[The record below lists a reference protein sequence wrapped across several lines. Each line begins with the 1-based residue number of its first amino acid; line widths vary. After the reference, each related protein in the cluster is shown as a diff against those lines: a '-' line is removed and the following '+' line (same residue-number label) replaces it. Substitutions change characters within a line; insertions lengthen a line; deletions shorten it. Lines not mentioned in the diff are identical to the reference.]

1 MICWLLTD
9 QAHHRL
15 RLLLAAAAGNPCRS
29 CCFEMTSYRQQGCC
43 HRTTAG
49 LVLPLA
55 LAAALVVLLGS
66 TSLFSLALLSR
77 THTRIST
84 SERMRADQLRSAAQ
98 HFAQLATDSHACL
111 LTWPS
116 SSWNDLGSQCADA
129 DPGRLQQGLIGEDVW
144 SLIDWVPSG
153 DTGRL
158 RLRLAAGARAA
169 FLLALAPDGSAVRE
183 VGAMRPLVTL
193 EQERP

>member
-1 MICWLLTD
+1 MI
-9 QAHHRL
+9 
-15 RLLLAAAAGNPCRS
+15 
-29 CCFEMTSYRQQGCC
+29 SYRHRGCC
-43 HRTTAG
+43 QNTTAG

-55 LAAALVVLLGS
+55 LSAAFVILLGS

-77 THTRIST
+77 SRTRIST
-84 SERMRADQLRSAAQ
+84 AERMRVDQLRSAAQ

-129 DPGRLQQGLIGEDVW
+129 DPSRLQQGLIGEDVW
-144 SLIDWVPSG
+144 SLIDWIPSG

-158 RLRLAAGARAA
+158 SLRLAAGARAV
-169 FLLALAPDGSAVRE
+169 FLLAIDPDGPAVRE

>member
-1 MICWLLTD
+1 
-9 QAHHRL
+9 
-15 RLLLAAAAGNPCRS
+15 
-29 CCFEMTSYRQQGCC
+29 MTSYRHRGCC
-43 HRTTAG
+43 QSTTAG

-55 LAAALVVLLGS
+55 LSAAFVILLGS
-66 TSLFSLALLSR
+66 TSLHSLVLLSR
-77 THTRIST
+77 SRTRIST
-84 SERMRADQLRSAAQ
+84 TERIRADQLRSAAQ

-111 LTWPS
+111 LIWPS

-169 FLLALAPDGSAVRE
+169 FLLALDPDGPVVRE
-183 VGAMRPLVTL
+183 VGPMRPLVTV
-193 EQERP
+193 EQVRP

>member
-1 MICWLLTD
+1 
-9 QAHHRL
+9 
-15 RLLLAAAAGNPCRS
+15 
-29 CCFEMTSYRQQGCC
+29 MTSYRQRGCC
-43 HRTTAG
+43 QSTTAG

-55 LAAALVVLLGS
+55 LAAAFMVLLGS
-66 TSLFSLALLSR
+66 TSLFSLALLSLSR
-77 THTRIST
+77 TRISMA
-84 SERMRADQLRSAAQ
+84 ERMRADQLRSAAQ

-116 SSWNDLGSQCADA
+116 SRWNDLGSQCADA
-129 DPGRLQQGLIGEDVW
+129 DPGRLQQGLIGENVW

-169 FLLALAPDGSAVRE
+169 FLLALAPDGPAVRE
-183 VGAMRPLVTL
+183 VGAMQPLVTL
-193 EQERP
+193 AQERP

>member
-1 MICWLLTD
+1 
-9 QAHHRL
+9 
-15 RLLLAAAAGNPCRS
+15 
-29 CCFEMTSYRQQGCC
+29 MTSYRQRGCC
-43 HRTTAG
+43 QTSTAG

-55 LAAALVVLLGS
+55 LAAAFVGLLGS

-77 THTRIST
+77 SRTSISMA
-84 SERMRADQLRSAAQ
+84 ERMRADQLRSAAQ

-116 SSWNDLGSQCADA
+116 SRWNDLGSQCADA

-144 SLIDWVPSG
+144 SLIDWVPTG
-153 DTGRL
+153 ETGRL

-169 FLLALAPDGSAVRE
+169 FLLAEDPDGPIVRE
-183 VGAMRPLVTL
+183 VGAIRPLVTL